1 MTRTIE
7 ELMDEVIRLP
17 PETVDAI
24 LAEALARPTLGAR
37 QLVSYLAERGVVAS
51 HSGVQKVLKRH
62 NLATRTLRVR
72 AMAQITVAETGLL
85 TRDA

>member
-1 MTRTIE
+1 
-7 ELMDEVIRLP
+7 MDEVIRLP

-51 HSGVQKVLKRH
+51 HSG
-62 NLATRTLRVR
+62 
-72 AMAQITVAETGLL
+72 GLL
-85 TRDA
+85 HGSVPPDLACTSATALLRRVARGTRVA